1 MNQVTVGIIGGTGGM
16 GRLFEK
22 LFMKAGHR
30 VLIAGR
36 KTELTY
42 LDLAHQSDVII
53 LSTPEESS
61 LEICDQIGP
70 HIPEH
75 KALMDFCSLKQR
87 IVKKMAECTQAEV
100 VGTHPMFGPY
110 TECIKGQNI
119 ILCPARGNRWYKW
132 IEAEFKREGA
142 VVSTMEPAAHDKAMA
157 VAQGL
162 THFLT
167 ICMGRTLQ
175 KLDMSPADAGPYSTP
190 IFKLK
195 NDLIG
200 RLFAQDPDLYV
211 TLVGENP
218 YVEDV
223 LYMFMQSIEEGKKA
237 MLSGNRADSHD
248 FLNNIREFLGDFC
261 TSGLEESNKIM
272 RSVVCSAKGGASI
285 SEKKEGYGK

>member
-22 LFMKAGHR
+22 IFLKAGHR

-36 KTELTY
+36 KTDLTY
-42 LDLAHQSDVII
+42 LDLAAQSDVII
-53 LSTPEESS
+53 LSTPEESA
-61 LEICDQIGP
+61 LEICDLIGP
-70 HIPEH
+70 HIPPH

-87 IVKKMAECTQAEV
+87 IVLKMVECTRAEV
-100 VGTHPMFGPY
+100 VGTHPMFGPF
-110 TECIKGQNI
+110 TESITGQNI
-119 ILCPARGNRWYKW
+119 ILCPARGERWYRW
-132 IEAEFKREGA
+132 IEAEFRREGA
-142 VVSTMEPAAHDKAMA
+142 VVSTMEPSAHDKAMA

-175 KLDMSPADAGPYSTP
+175 KLEMSPADAGPYSTP

-223 LYMFMQSIEEGKKA
+223 LAMFMLSVEEGRKA
-237 MLSGNRADSHD
+237 LLTGNRDNAIG
-248 FLNNIREFLGDFC
+248 FLNDIRGFLGDFC
-261 TSGLEESNKIM
+261 TRGLEESNKIM
-272 RSVVCSAKGGASI
+272 RSVVCSPRSGD
-285 SEKKEGYGK
+285 

>member
-22 LFMKAGHR
+22 IFTKSGHR

-36 KTELTY
+36 KTELSY
-42 LDLAHQSDVII
+42 LDLVHQSDVVI

-61 LEICDQIGP
+61 LTICEAIGA
-70 HIPEH
+70 HIPPE
-75 KALMDFCSLKQR
+75 KALMDFCSLKER
-87 IVKKMAECTQAEV
+87 IVKKMTACTTAEV
-100 VGTHPMFGPY
+100 VGTHPMFGPF
-110 TECIKGQNI
+110 TECIAGQNI
-119 ILCPARGNRWYKW
+119 ILCPSRGERWYRW
-132 IEAEFKREGA
+132 IEEVFKREGA
-142 VVSTMEPAAHDKAMA
+142 VVSTMDPVDHDRAMA

-175 KLDMSPADAGPYSTP
+175 KLNMSPADAGPYSTP

-218 YVEDV
+218 HVSDV
-223 LYMFMQSIEEGKKA
+223 LATFLQSLDESRQA
-237 MLSGNRADSHD
+237 LLTGNRIAGLD
-248 FLNNIREFLGDFC
+248 FLEEIRGFLGAFC
-261 TSGLEESNKIM
+261 LQGLTESNKIM
-272 RSVVCSAKGGASI
+272 RSVVCSAKAGS
-285 SEKKEGYGK
+285 

>member
-1 MNQVTVGIIGGTGGM
+1 MNRVTVGIIGGTGGM

-22 LFMKAGHR
+22 LFVKAGHR

-42 LDLAHQSDVII
+42 RSLVDQSDVII

-61 LEICDQIGP
+61 LDICDDIGP
-70 HIPEH
+70 HIPPH

-87 IVKKMAECTQAEV
+87 IVKKMAECTEAEV
-100 VGTHPMFGPY
+100 VGTHPMFGPH
-110 TECIKGQNI
+110 TESITGQNI
-119 ILCPARGNRWYKW
+119 ILCPARGERWYRW

-142 VVSTMEPAAHDKAMA
+142 VVSTMLPEDHDRAMA

-175 KLDMSPADAGPYSTP
+175 KLNMSPADAGPYSTP

-200 RLFAQDPDLYV
+200 RLFAQDPDLYL
-211 TLVGENP
+211 TLVGGNP

-223 LYMFMQSIEEGKKA
+223 LKTFLETVDESKKNLLA
-237 MLSGNRADSHD
+237 GDKTIGLD
-248 FLNNIREFLGDFC
+248 FLGEIREFLGDFC
-261 TSGLEESNKIM
+261 DRGLEESNKIM
-272 RSVVCSAKGGASI
+272 RSVVCSPKPGV
-285 SEKKEGYGK
+285 

>member
-22 LFMKAGHR
+22 IFLKAGHR

-42 LDLAHQSDVII
+42 LDLAAQSDVII
-53 LSTPEESS
+53 LSTPEESA
-61 LEICDQIGP
+61 LEICDHIGP
-70 HIPEH
+70 HIPPH

-87 IVKKMAECTQAEV
+87 IVQKMAQCTRAEV
-100 VGTHPMFGPY
+100 VGTHPMFGPF
-110 TECIKGQNI
+110 TESIAGQNI
-119 ILCPARGNRWYKW
+119 ILCPARGERWYRW
-132 IEAEFKREGA
+132 IEAEFRREGA
-142 VVSTMEPAAHDKAMA
+142 VVSTMEPSAHDKAMA

-223 LYMFMQSIEEGKKA
+223 LAMFMLSVEEGRKA
-237 MLSGNRADSHD
+237 FLTGNRESALGFLHD
-248 FLNNIREFLGDFC
+248 IRNFLGDFC
-261 TSGLEESNKIM
+261 TRGLEESNKIM
-272 RSVVCSAKGGASI
+272 RSVVCSPRSGD
-285 SEKKEGYGK
+285 

>member
-1 MNQVTVGIIGGTGGM
+1 MDQVTIGIIGGTGGM

-22 LFMKAGHR
+22 IFVNSGHR

-42 LDLAHQSDVII
+42 LQLVERSDIII

-61 LEICDQIGP
+61 LDICDQIGP

-87 IVKKMAECTQAEV
+87 IVKKMAECTRAEV
-100 VGTHPMFGPY
+100 VGTHPMFGPF
-110 TECIKGQNI
+110 TESIKGQNI
-119 ILCPARGNRWYKW
+119 ILCPARGERWYRW
-132 IEAEFKREGA
+132 IETEFKKEGA
-142 VVSTMEPAAHDKAMA
+142 VVSTMEPADHDKAMA

-175 KLDMSPADAGPYSTP
+175 KLNMSPADAGPYSTP

-218 YVEDV
+218 YVADV
-223 LYMFMQSIEEGKKA
+223 LSTFMKSIDESQKA
-237 MLSGNRADSHD
+237 LLSGNREVGLD
-248 FLNNIREFLGDFC
+248 FLRDIRDFLGDFC
-261 TSGLEESNKIM
+261 HQGLDESNKIM
-272 RSVVCSAKGGASI
+272 RSVVCSSKSV
-285 SEKKEGYGK
+285 KKN

>member
-16 GRLFEK
+16 GRLFER
-22 LFMKAGHR
+22 LFVRAGHR

-36 KTELTY
+36 TTELTY
-42 LDLAHQSDVII
+42 RGLVDQSDVII

-61 LEICDQIGP
+61 LHICEDIGP
-70 HIPEH
+70 FIPPH

-87 IVKKMAECTQAEV
+87 IVKKMAECTEAEV
-100 VGTHPMFGPY
+100 VGTHPMFGPH
-110 TECIKGQNI
+110 TESIQGQNI
-119 ILCPARGNRWYKW
+119 ILCPARGERWYRW

-142 VVSTMEPAAHDKAMA
+142 VVSTMLPEDHDRAMA

-175 KLDMSPADAGPYSTP
+175 KLNMSPADAGPYSTP

-211 TLVGENP
+211 TLVGGNP

-223 LYMFMQSIEEGKKA
+223 LKTFLETVDEGKRN
-237 MLSGNRADSHD
+237 LLTGNRSAGLD
-248 FLNNIREFLGDFC
+248 FLGDIREFLGDFC
-261 TSGLEESNKIM
+261 DRGLSESNKIM
-272 RSVVCSAKGGASI
+272 RSVVCSPKSD
-285 SEKKEGYGK
+285 S